1 MSNRRMRLAQ
11 NSGFLVVLSLGL
23 CALALAAA
31 GVAIGNPFVGSTI
44 TEMQSDA
51 TARAARAF
59 YEFLNTG
66 DETLL
71 KRAVAEN
78 FTDHTLPSG
87 RPQGPDGLTFASRR
101 LRAAVPDLKVTL
113 VKMIVA
119 DDYVTLLMN
128 FAGHFS
134 GTFDSIRGKDQP
146 ISFIATDVLRV
157 VDGRIADSWHVKDHL
172 ALLQQMGVAKVNSQ
186 LVIR

>member
-1 MSNRRMRLAQ
+1 MSNKRMRLIQ
-11 NSGFLVVLSLGL
+11 SSGFLVALSVALS
-23 CALALAAA
+23 ALALAAG
-31 GVAIGNPFVGSTI
+31 GVTIGNPFVASTVAQ
-44 TEMQSDA
+44 MQSDA
-51 TARAARAF
+51 TAKAARAF

-66 DETLL
+66 DEALL
-71 KRAVAEN
+71 KQAVAEN
-78 FTDHTLPSG
+78 FTDHTLPLG
-87 RPQGPDGLTFASRR
+87 RPQGLDGLSFALRR

-128 FAGHFS
+128 FAGHFT

-146 ISFIATDVLRV
+146 ISFIATDLLRV
-157 VDGRIADSWHVKDHL
+157 VDGRIADSWHVKDNL

-186 LVIR
+186 LVLR